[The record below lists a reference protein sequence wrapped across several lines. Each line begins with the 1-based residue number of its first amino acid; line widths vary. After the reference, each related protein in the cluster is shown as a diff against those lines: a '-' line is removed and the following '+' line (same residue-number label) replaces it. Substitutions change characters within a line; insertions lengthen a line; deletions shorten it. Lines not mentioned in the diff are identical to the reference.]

1 MKLQELHEGEVIK
14 AKFGK
19 GAFTPKGID
28 VPQGFERFE
37 VDHTEG
43 DNHAHIV
50 GIKPN
55 GSRVRISTVSSEKGA
70 RQLVKHYN
78 GEKTDVDIK
87 PVSLMRAFGSSEL
100 ADLEEAGIRLA
111 EKPDYWESLE
121 PESSMGKKYAI
132 DELKLRRIKKII
144 GYSPEEYDG
153 AHIYGQPGKPRGT
166 GAKVKNMPDEQL
178 FIVKFDDGSRY
189 LADRTGAQTYIR
201 FWAKIV

>member
-1 MKLQELHEGEVIK
+1 VKLQDLHEGEVIK

-19 GAFTPKGID
+19 GVFTPKGID
-28 VPQGFERFE
+28 VPQGFDRFE
-37 VDHTEG
+37 VDHREG
-43 DNHAHIV
+43 DTVAHIV

-55 GSRVRISTVSSEKGA
+55 GSRVRISTTSSVEGA

-87 PVSLMRAFGSSEL
+87 PVSPMRAFGSAEL
-100 ADLEEAGIRLA
+100 ADLSDAGISLA

-132 DELKLRRIKKII
+132 DQLKLKRIEKIV
-144 GYSPEEYDG
+144 GYKPEEYDS
-153 AHIYGQPGKPRGT
+153 AHIFGYSGKPRGT
-166 GAKVKNMPDEQL
+166 SVKVKTMPEEQL
-178 FIVKFDDGSRY
+178 FIVKFNDGSRY
-189 LADRTGAQTYIR
+189 LADRTGAKTYIR